1 MMSQRCF
8 HACQIEAILFSFLLL
23 FFLRKVHRLGHSMII
38 WDVGHDL
45 CILTYPEAVQKLDNM
60 GILQENEGSIM

>member
-1 MMSQRCF
+1 
-8 HACQIEAILFSFLLL
+8 
-23 FFLRKVHRLGHSMII
+23 MII

>member
-1 MMSQRCF
+1 MLAKLRPFCF
-8 HACQIEAILFSFLLL
+8 LFYFY